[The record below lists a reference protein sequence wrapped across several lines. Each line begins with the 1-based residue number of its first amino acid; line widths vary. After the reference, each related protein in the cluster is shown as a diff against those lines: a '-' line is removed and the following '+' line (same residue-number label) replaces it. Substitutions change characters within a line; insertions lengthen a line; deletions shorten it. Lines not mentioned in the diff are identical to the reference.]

1 MLQWSNKQLNFWF
14 VVGKIVQVLLLLVAP
29 IVTVIIKFGI
39 QEKVTMSFFGIC
51 IIILFVGLFVVFG
64 KKEID
69 KMKMSSKK
77 NICQM
82 VYKLAFVIVAVYGL
96 YKLRTDLHNALW
108 TMTICLI
115 YVTLSII
122 LEGLFFKRIE
132 EVYYYNG
139 LAKDDINMKKRI
151 GLM

>member
-1 MLQWSNKQLNFWF
+1 MIQWSNKQLNFWF
-14 VVGKIVQVLLLLVAP
+14 VVGKIVHVLLLLVAP

-51 IIILFVGLFVVFG
+51 IIILFVGGFVVFG

-69 KMKMSSKK
+69 KMKMSTKK
-77 NICQM
+77 NIFQM
-82 VYKLAFVIVAVYGL
+82 VYKLSFIIVAVYGL
-96 YKLRTDLHNALW
+96 YKLRTDFHNAFW